1 MKVKI
6 IRTLPGT
13 NSKEREKLIYLCLEQ
28 GDKHYGRIIESYI
41 SITKQLG
48 YEENILDLYK
58 EEGLYNIWLTYTLE
72 EVAISL
78 LQDICNGVEEV
89 CIMKKARELIHNCW
103 YKDIIN
109 WCDSANIP
117 YINRDNNEIQLG
129 YGIHSFILSFNDFVQ
144 RFSMNILKLED
155 YCKSNNIGIIPIIS
169 VTGTNGKTT
178 TVRLIYNILKG
189 LGYHTG
195 LSSTG
200 GIYIGDKKIRNGDT
214 TGFYSA
220 REVLKSPDV
229 GVAVLETARGGILK
243 KGLGYKKSI
252 AAIITSLSE
261 DHIGMSGIKDIKDL
275 AKLKSTVCKE
285 LCKDG
290 KFIVLALPVLYD
302 TVDKKDNVCL
312 FDIEKNLLMENH
324 INSGG
329 EAYYI
334 EKNQLIHCINGEVE
348 RVGNIDN
355 LPFTHKGISNS
366 NIKNIMAAIAAV
378 STIHSDI
385 TEIFNVIKNIKC
397 DLYTNPGRQN
407 IISVDNYKLILDY
420 GHNSEA
426 FQEVFS
432 IATALNPSSVTGI
445 IAAAGDRKNK
455 YISQLGSMA
464 ARYCHRIFI
473 REQADLRGRKPGES
487 ANLIKLGI
495 LEEGFKM
502 DNVEE
507 IYKEEEALLKAM
519 KTAKDGEVI
528 VLFTQCLDV
537 IIPVINKYLMDKK
550 LHPVAVDLDFSH

>member
-13 NSKEREKLIYLCLEQ
+13 NNKERERLIYLCLEQ
-28 GDKHYGRIIESYI
+28 GEKHYGRIIESYI
-41 SITKQLG
+41 SISKQAG
-48 YEENILDLYK
+48 YEESIVDLYN

-72 EVAISL
+72 EVAISV

-89 CIMKKARELIHNCW
+89 RILEKAKELITNCW

-109 WCDSANIP
+109 WCDSADIP
-117 YINRDNNEIQLG
+117 YINLDNDEIQLG
-129 YGIHSFILSFNDFVQ
+129 YGIHSFKLSHNDFLQ
-144 RFSMNILKLED
+144 RFYRDIVKLED
-155 YCKSNNIGIIPIIS
+155 YCNSNNIGLIPIIS

-200 GIYIGDKKIRNGDT
+200 GIYIGDRKIRNGDT

-220 REVLKSPDV
+220 REVLKSPEV
-229 GVAVLETARGGILK
+229 EVAVLETARGGILK
-243 KGLGYKKSI
+243 KGLGYKKSM

-261 DHIGMSGIKDIKDL
+261 DHIGMSGINDIEDL
-275 AKLKSTVCKE
+275 ARLKCTVCKE
-285 LCKDG
+285 LSKDG
-290 KFIVLALPVLYD
+290 KLIMLALPVLYD
-302 TVDKKDNVCL
+302 SVDNKDNVCL

-324 INSGG
+324 IKYGG

-334 EKNQLIHCINGEVE
+334 EKDELVHCTNGEVE
-348 RVGNIDN
+348 RLGNIDN
-355 LPFTHKGISNS
+355 LPFTHRGISKS
-366 NIKNIMAAIAAV
+366 NIKNIMAAIASV
-378 STIHSDI
+378 STIHSNI
-385 TEIFNVIKNIKC
+385 TEIFNVIKNINC

-407 IISVDNYKLILDY
+407 IISVDNYKVILDY

-432 IATALNPSSVTGI
+432 IAAALNPSSITGI

-464 ARYCHRIFI
+464 ALYCHRIFI
-473 REQADLRGRKPGES
+473 REQADLRGREPGES

-495 LEEGFKM
+495 LEEGFNM

-537 IIPVINKYLMDKK
+537 IIPVINKYFMDKK
-550 LHPVAVDLDFSH
+550 LNPLAVDLDFSH